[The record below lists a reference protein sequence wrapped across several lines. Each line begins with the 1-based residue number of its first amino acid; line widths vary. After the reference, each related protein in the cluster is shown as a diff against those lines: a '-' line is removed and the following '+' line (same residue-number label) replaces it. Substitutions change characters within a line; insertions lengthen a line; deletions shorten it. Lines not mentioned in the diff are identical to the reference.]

1 LSIKEEKAALRRE
14 IKQRIRALSKENIK
28 SQSISAC
35 KLAVGLIAFKNART
49 ILSYR
54 ALPGECDPAELVKA
68 AASMGKNVAYPV
80 CSGDGGLELYI
91 PSDVSCF
98 VKGAYGI
105 AEPDRERSERITID
119 RIELIIVPGLAFDR
133 ELYRLGRGGGYYDRL
148 LNGAAA
154 FKLGLALKEQITER
168 VPREV
173 WDAKMDAVA
182 CNFGIYC

>member
-1 LSIKEEKAALRRE
+1 MSIKEEKAALRGE
-14 IKQRIRALSKENIK
+14 IKRRVAALSKEEIK
-28 SQSISAC
+28 RQSASAC
-35 KLAVGLIAFKNART
+35 KLTAGLAAFKNART
-49 ILSYR
+49 ILGYKAMR
-54 ALPGECDPAELVKA
+54 RECDPAELLKA
-68 AASMGKNVAYPV
+68 AESMGKRVAYPV
-80 CSGDGGLELYI
+80 CGENGGLELYI
-91 PSDVSCF
+91 PADEGCF

-168 VPREV
+168 VPREA

-182 CNFGIYC
+182 CEFGIYC